1 MDMERKSIT
10 HLKALTD
17 EGVGLARIATLN
29 VIDSDGDITR
39 PGAFGE
45 QNVKV
50 LPTHNWGAVPLGKAR
65 VFEKG
70 DEVLAEFRINLDTAG
85 GKDWHSALKFDLA
98 DGKGLIEWSYGFS
111 LEDSETETRD
121 GESVR
126 IIKKVTVHEVSP
138 VMLGAGVNT
147 GTVAIKGGGK
157 SGLSLLDQIKAALAD
172 VDAVTDRLA
181 EVVKLRAEDGRSLGV
196 DSILVARDLKDAL
209 DRAYAL
215 SDRLV
220 DVMFKGSPEDA
231 GKLFAQFTATLIGRK
246 NTRAKRRMR
255 KRP

>member
-29 VIDSDGDITR
+29 VIDSDGDITL

-45 QNVKV
+45 QRVKV

-70 DEVLAEFRINLDTAG
+70 DEVLAEFQINLDTAG

-98 DGKGLIEWSYGFS
+98 DGRGLIEWSYGFTID
-111 LEDSETETRD
+111 DSETETRD

-126 IIKKVTVHEVSP
+126 LLKKLTVHEVSP

-147 GTVAIKGGGK
+147 ETVAIKGDGGK
-157 SGLSLLDQIKAALAD
+157 SGLSLLEQTRAALVD
-172 VDAVTDRLA
+172 VYALNKRLG
-181 EVVKLRAEDGRSLGV
+181 EVKELRGKDGRALGEATT
-196 DSILVARDLKDAL
+196 LAARDLKAAL
-209 DRAYAL
+209 EWASSLLDEL
-215 SDRLV
+215 SDIT
-220 DVMFKGSPEDA
+220 FKGSPEDA
-231 GKLFAQFTATLIGRK
+231 GQLLAAFTKTQIDSRLTSAK
-246 NTRAKRRMR
+246 NR
-255 KRP
+255 